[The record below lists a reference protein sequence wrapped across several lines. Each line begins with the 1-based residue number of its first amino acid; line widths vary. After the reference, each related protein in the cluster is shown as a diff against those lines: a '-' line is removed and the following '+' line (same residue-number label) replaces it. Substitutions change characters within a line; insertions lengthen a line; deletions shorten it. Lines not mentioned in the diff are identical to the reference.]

1 MLEKNDLLALGQM
14 MDDLLDRKL
23 EPINAR
29 LDAIEGRLDAV
40 DVRLDNIEGRLDAV
54 DVRLDNIE
62 VRLTNLEENSKITRE
77 SVNTLLEWAEEAQVE
92 VQIQIVYTGLK
103 ENICFF
109 KFFDKKY
116 NKFRYIA
123 V

>member
-1 MLEKNDLLALGQM
+1 MMEKNDLLALGQM

-40 DVRLDNIEGRLDAV
+40 DVRLDNIE
-54 DVRLDNIE
+54 

-77 SVNTLLEWAEEAQVE
+77 SVNTLLEMLAILPIEIAISNSVYWA
-92 VQIQIVYTGLK
+92 
-103 ENICFF
+103 
-109 KFFDKKY
+109 
-116 NKFRYIA
+116 
-123 V
+123 

>member
-23 EPINAR
+23 EPVCSR

-77 SVNTLLEWAEEAQVE
+77 SVNTLLEWKM
-92 VQIQIVYTGLK
+92 IHH
-103 ENICFF
+103 N
-109 KFFDKKY
+109 KKY
-116 NKFRYIA
+116 KHNNVGDIA
-123 V
+123 N

>member
-23 EPINAR
+23 EPVYTR
-29 LDAIEGRLDAV
+29 LDA
-40 DVRLDNIEGRLDAV
+40 IEGRLDAV

-92 VQIQIVYTGLK
+92 VQIPL
-103 ENICFF
+103 F
-109 KFFDKKY
+109 K
-116 NKFRYIA
+116 RA
-123 V
+123 E

>member
-14 MDDLLDRKL
+14 MDELLDHKLDDLLDRKL

-92 VQIQIVYTGLK
+92 VQIPL
-103 ENICFF
+103 F
-109 KFFDKKY
+109 K
-116 NKFRYIA
+116 RA
-123 V
+123 E

>member
-1 MLEKNDLLALGQM
+1 MGRGGLEMLEKNDLLALGQM

-92 VQIQIVYTGLK
+92 VQIPL
-103 ENICFF
+103 F
-109 KFFDKKY
+109 K
-116 NKFRYIA
+116 RA
-123 V
+123 E